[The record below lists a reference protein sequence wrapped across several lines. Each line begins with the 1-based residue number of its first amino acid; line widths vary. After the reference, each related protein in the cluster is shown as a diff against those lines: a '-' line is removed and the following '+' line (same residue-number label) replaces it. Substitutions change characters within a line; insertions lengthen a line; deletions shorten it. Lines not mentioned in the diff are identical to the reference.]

1 VIFVGEVIHADWDP
15 NGRPLGFFR
24 GAYTR
29 LC

>member
-1 VIFVGEVIHADWDP
+1 VGEVVHADWDP

-24 GAYTR
+24 GAYSR